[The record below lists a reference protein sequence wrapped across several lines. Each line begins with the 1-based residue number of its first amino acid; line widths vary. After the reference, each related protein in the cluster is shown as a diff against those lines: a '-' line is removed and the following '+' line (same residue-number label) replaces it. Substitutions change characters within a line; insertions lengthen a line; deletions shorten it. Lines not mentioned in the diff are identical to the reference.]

1 MRDCDMAEKKAGV
14 TSVVIISKE
23 YKKEKGFRKLSHKH
37 SESAIRFWYAALF
50 SEKLLREML
59 QNILLE
65 GLCLNEDKMCEQD
78 PPI

>member
-1 MRDCDMAEKKAGV
+1 MAEKKAGV

-37 SESAIRFWYAALF
+37 SESAIRFGYAALF
-50 SEKLLREML
+50 CEKLLREML
-59 QNILLE
+59 QNLLLE
-65 GLCLNEDKMCEQD
+65 GLYPNGDKLSDQD